1 MQKTIGAP
9 EFGKKAKLEVAN
21 AQVEVEK
28 GKDGKKP
35 RKEPGIRISIPMA
48 DGNPAS
54 RAFAYNVVVAS
65 EDRKDRFF
73 KSVFFVGLNSGIGH
87 EPNGGVTTVDI
98 PKSQLPAGKRLT
110 VAARPVSSLGTK
122 GKAIATTYSA

>member
-1 MQKTIGAP
+1 M
-9 EFGKKAKLEVAN
+9 
-21 AQVEVEK
+21 VER
-28 GKDGKKP
+28 DGKSLY
-35 RKEPGIRISIPMA
+35 RTMTFNYIR
-48 DGNPAS
+48 N
-54 RAFAYNVVVAS
+54 AF
-65 EDRKDRFF
+65 RLF

-98 PKSQLPAGKRLT
+98 LNSHLPAGKRLT